1 MKQFILSILILTSTS
16 LYAQCQGDT
25 NEDGTVNVADI
36 VETVNIIFD
45 GNTDCEEETDNLYDV
60 TINFDMDSTPNN
72 ISQLTIHIAQNNLDN
87 IIYEFEPQSYYFYT
101 LENLLSPSDDY
112 YVYMT
117 SNNDIYN
124 GYVSFSVN

>member
-60 TINFDMDSTPNN
+60 TINFDMDSIRTCDLILCPLYNSN
-72 ISQLTIHIAQNNLDN
+72 SSCNC
-87 IIYEFEPQSYYFYT
+87 
-101 LENLLSPSDDY
+101 LSFNRLFPL
-112 YVYMT
+112 
-117 SNNDIYN
+117 
-124 GYVSFSVN
+124 